1 MRNMKNKELHKE
13 LKEQA
18 PILSELKKK
27 GYKPTLP
34 DGYFEQLRR
43 EVRAQLETP
52 APAKSRHVRKMAFSP
67 LRLAASVS
75 LLIGLSFL
83 LFHFLRAPQLSG
95 TENIASAEEIEAYVF
110 SHIDEFDEDMLL
122 EYYVAGETNGK
133 EAESATKEED
143 PFQAIPDQELDEYL
157 DDILDDIDE
166 TTLENLL

>member
-1 MRNMKNKELHKE
+1 MKNKELYKE

-18 PILSELKKK
+18 PSLSKLKKK

-43 EVRAQLETP
+43 EVRAQLEAP
-52 APAKSRHVRKMAFSP
+52 APAKGRHVRKMAFSP

-83 LFHFLRAPQLSG
+83 LFHFLRTPQLSG

-122 EYYVAGETNGK
+122 EYYVAGEANGK
-133 EAESATKEED
+133 EAESTTKEED
-143 PFQAIPDQELDEYL
+143 PFQAIPDHELDEYL